1 MWIFFFFFWWLLE
14 PRGQCWGVCAG
25 GPGRAQTGNVR
36 YNSSGCAEVQP
47 GYFSWNMWVCQ
58 EFLQGCSAAE
68 WKRAQEKK
76 KRQKFAFKEK
86 SESERQ
92 CPYWQC
98 CPERVRLG
106 LSAFEG
112 SASHFHSEL
121 VPLTQRSHPGLSK
134 QSQLAAEMSLVLA
147 LPKLV

>member
-1 MWIFFFFFWWLLE
+1 MAV
-14 PRGQCWGVCAG
+14 PRSSPDISAG
-25 GPGRAQTGNVR
+25 ICEFVRNSYRAARQQSGRGHR
-36 YNSSGCAEVQP
+36 
-47 GYFSWNMWVCQ
+47 
-58 EFLQGCSAAE
+58 
-68 WKRAQEKK
+68 RKK
-76 KRQKFAFKEK
+76 KKQKFAFKEK
-86 SESERQ
+86 SGSERQ